1 MRRYEG
7 REFSLQIA
15 AGHRGLRLIR
25 GPLVDSS
32 NRRYALRWLQDA
44 TFVVGEVP
52 SGELSLVKASSGRNK
67 KASWMTLDSVERLL
81 KDPSHSL
88 QPPLRRSRKR
98 PSQILNQIGAP
109 RIRGLS
115 SRSVEMTGT
124 I

>member
-1 MRRYEG
+1 
-7 REFSLQIA
+7 
-15 AGHRGLRLIR
+15 
-25 GPLVDSS
+25 
-32 NRRYALRWLQDA
+32 LRWLQDA